1 MTVYDTL
8 SAYASCLHPNEEM
21 TSTFYMRCKVLAWI
35 KVLALII
42 LTKIRCHDRLSRAPD
57 ESKSFQTNRT
67 DFELG
72 GIETQ
77 FEDMFYH

>member
-42 LTKIRCHDRLSRAPD
+42 LTKIRCHDRLSRALNKRRRGQNWSTRFCKTHFS
-57 ESKSFQTNRT
+57 EF
-67 DFELG
+67 
-72 GIETQ
+72 
-77 FEDMFYH
+77 

>member
-21 TSTFYMRCKVLAWI
+21 TSTFYMCCKVLAWI

-42 LTKIRCHDRLSRAPD
+42 LTKNKMS
-57 ESKSFQTNRT
+57 
-67 DFELG
+67 
-72 GIETQ
+72 
-77 FEDMFYH
+77 

>member
-42 LTKIRCHDRLSRAPD
+42 LTKNKMSRSAFKS
-57 ESKSFQTNRT
+57 SKL
-67 DFELG
+67 EKKGPKLV
-72 GIETQ
+72 
-77 FEDMFYH
+77 H

>member
-42 LTKIRCHDRLSRAPD
+42 LTKIRCHDRLSRAL
-57 ESKSFQTNRT
+57 N
-67 DFELG
+67 
-72 GIETQ
+72 
-77 FEDMFYH
+77 